1 MTSGAIDIVCYSVG
15 PMPCRIGTRLLYL
28 IFLLSFFNP
37 IDSVCIHCKDSIV
50 GCKGGD
56 ECPTI
61 ADVITNGA
69 LFEEASIGKVPKAS
83 GLLPPQLLQYFTR
96 PVMEAIVAIACFL
109 LFRWASFAY
118 QSMTVWCTLL
128 LVSFEA
134 EPFVGPCYYRTSVW
148 Q

>member
-28 IFLLSFFNP
+28 IFLLSFFKP

-56 ECPTI
+56 QCPTI
-61 ADVITNGA
+61 ADVNTNGV

-96 PVMEAIVAIACFL
+96 PVMEAIVAIACAPVADNAID
-109 LFRWASFAY
+109 W
-118 QSMTVWCTLL
+118 TLDIY
-128 LVSFEA
+128 SA
-134 EPFVGPCYYRTSVW
+134 
-148 Q
+148 

>member
-1 MTSGAIDIVCYSVG
+1 MTSGAIDFACYSVG
-15 PMPCRIGTRLLYL
+15 PMPGRIGTRLLYL
-28 IFLLSFFNP
+28 IFLLSFFKP

-56 ECPTI
+56 QCPTI
-61 ADVITNGA
+61 ADVNANGV
-69 LFEEASIGKVPKAS
+69 LFEEAGLGKV
-83 GLLPPQLLQYFTR
+83 
-96 PVMEAIVAIACFL
+96 